1 MAAAEAAVKSGRKDH
16 GAGLMLAGN
25 ELSPHQEGKMR
36 LKSHIWVS
44 AYLRRLNSSFIS
56 AALVRRG
63 DSDAGAIYIK
73 VSRLDGTCQVY
84 APLSAHM
91 TEVMPGDALILD
103 EGRVWQ
109 PVYTPHAA
117 ETEADTYL
125 AKQASRDPDIW
136 ILEVEMPEGKLLP
149 GQNAL
154 ALT

>member
-1 MAAAEAAVKSGRKDH
+1 
-16 GAGLMLAGN
+16 
-25 ELSPHQEGKMR
+25 MR

-91 TEVMPGDALILD
+91 AEAMPGDALILD

-109 PVYTPHAA
+109 PVYALHAA
-117 ETEADTYL
+117 EADADVYL

>member
-1 MAAAEAAVKSGRKDH
+1 
-16 GAGLMLAGN
+16 
-25 ELSPHQEGKMR
+25 MR

-91 TEVMPGDALILD
+91 AEAMPGDALILD

-109 PVYTPHAA
+109 PVYAPHAA
-117 ETEADTYL
+117 EADADAYL

>member
-1 MAAAEAAVKSGRKDH
+1 
-16 GAGLMLAGN
+16 
-25 ELSPHQEGKMR
+25 MR

-73 VSRLDGTCQVY
+73 IARLDGTCQIY
-84 APLSAHM
+84 APLSAHLA
-91 TEVMPGDALILD
+91 EAMPGDALILD
-103 EGRVWQ
+103 EGRAWQ
-109 PVYTPHAA
+109 PVYSPHAE
-117 ETEADTYL
+117 ETQADEYL
-125 AKQASRDPDIW
+125 ARQASRDPDIW

>member
-1 MAAAEAAVKSGRKDH
+1 MAVGKTAGKSGRKGH
-16 GAGLMLAGN
+16 GEGLTLAGGP
-25 ELSPHQEGKMR
+25 LSPHHEGKMR

-84 APLSAHM
+84 APLSAYM
-91 TEVMPGDALILD
+91 VEAMPGDALILD
-103 EGRVWQ
+103 EGRAWQ
-109 PVYTPHAA
+109 PVYAPHAA
-117 ETEADTYL
+117 EADADNYL

-136 ILEVEMPEGKLLP
+136 ILEIEMPEGKLPL

>member
-1 MAAAEAAVKSGRKDH
+1 
-16 GAGLMLAGN
+16 
-25 ELSPHQEGKMR
+25 MR

-56 AALVRRG
+56 AALIRRG

-73 VSRLDGTCQVY
+73 IARLDGTCQVY

-91 TEVMPGDALILD
+91 VEAMPGDALILD
-103 EGRVWQ
+103 EGRAWQ
-109 PVYTPHAA
+109 PVYTPHAQ
-117 ETEADTYL
+117 ETEADEYL
-125 AKQASRDPDIW
+125 ARQAKRDPDVW

-149 GQNAL
+149 GLNAL

>member
-1 MAAAEAAVKSGRKDH
+1 
-16 GAGLMLAGN
+16 
-25 ELSPHQEGKMR
+25 MR

-73 VSRLDGTCQVY
+73 VARLDGTCQVY

-91 TEVMPGDALILD
+91 AETMPGDAIILD
-103 EGRVWQ
+103 DGRAWQ
-109 PVYTPHAA
+109 PVYTPHAQ
-117 ETEADTYL
+117 ETDADEYL
-125 AKQASRDPDIW
+125 ARQASRDPDMW
-136 ILEVEMPEGKLLP
+136 VLEIEMPEGKLLP

-154 ALT
+154 VLT